1 MTACKDSLNGKKAV
15 SATLAGVLAVG
26 MVPAAAFAAEA
37 PADEAQNDGIEL
49 LDTTSA
55 VTLFNAG
62 TIALNNTFSPV
73 SGQTNQFTANATT
86 DGTALDLGTVTVT
99 PKGQSEV
106 TATGDDFK
114 VTITKDGTE
123 VKEIKAPGTYTVSV
137 EAVGGDYKGG
147 QVSATITVKGAS
159 LDEAKLFQVNPDD
172 ANSVSDNKFTYT
184 GNVLDLGVQIGGKP
198 LKAGTDY
205 TIKFVKTGEDANNDP
220 AVEVKNAGSYY
231 AVITGQGNF
240 VGNVKKIANVEVA
253 PFDLTGATVSVADVH
268 GATAAKPST
277 PTSVKKGSD
286 ELANPAEVK
295 LTLTKWENGAE
306 SSTTPT
312 WDAKGKY
319 TFTAAVD
326 STNKNITGSKDD
338 VTCNKVDAL
347 ATFEYDGAAF
357 PTEFTTNKGDAKPV
371 YFDLSKIAAKDAAGK
386 AVDESLVNVTVTD
399 KDGNGAEA
407 DFNAHKA
414 GTYTV
419 KAAIKDTTYALGG
432 SAECKVVIKEATVVT
447 AENVVVKDK
456 NGKIVTSVEKAFDGN
471 AIKAADFTITDAE
484 GKVIDGTTAKL
495 VDADGKDVPE
505 ALNAGSYK
513 LVIENENVVFQGE
526 AVVPITINKVDLST
540 IKVGAEKTKTFDKTN
555 NAAITYVPKGTEVA
569 DLGLEYQSGTD
580 KDGKPEWTPI
590 PANDTKVT
598 VKDASGKEVT
608 KLEGEGIYTIEIA
621 AADDDAALNYTF
633 PAEVSITVADAANLK
648 FADNCDPSAW
658 YYNEVN
664 KAAADD
670 AQYMNGYSDTNL
682 FGPND
687 TITRAQVAQVLF
699 NMAGNR
705 TDMDLPE
712 GSYNEIY
719 GYASFGDVN
728 GKMWYGKAI
737 AWAKAAG
744 IVTGYGDGTFAPE
757 SNITR
762 EEFATML
769 ARYAQKYG
777 NYTAGSAADFAAY
790 GDASAVDSWAAEYV
804 AWAVK
809 GGYMGKNTNV
819 LTPLDNMT
827 RAEAAAMV
835 VRYVG

>member
-37 PADEAQNDGIEL
+37 PADEVQNDGIEL
-49 LDTTSA
+49 LDTTSP
-55 VTLFNAG
+55 VNLFNAG
-62 TIALNNTFSPV
+62 TIALGSTFSPV

-86 DGTALDLGTVTVT
+86 DGTALDLGAVTVT

-147 QVSATITVKGAS
+147 KVSATITVKGAS
-159 LDEAKLFQVNPDD
+159 LENAELFQVNPDNAKD
-172 ANSVSDNKFTYT
+172 VSDTTFTYT
-184 GNVLDLGVQIGGKP
+184 GNVLDLGVQIGGKA

-205 TIKFVKTGEDANNDP
+205 TIKFVKAGGDANNDP
-220 AVEVKNAGSYY
+220 AVEVKNADTYY

-240 VGNVKKIANVEVA
+240 VGNVKKIADVKVD
-253 PFDLTGATVSVADVH
+253 PFDLSKATVSVDDVY

-277 PTSVKKGSD
+277 PTSVKNGSD
-286 ELANPAEVK
+286 VLANPAEVK
-295 LTLTKWENGAE
+295 LTLNGDK
-306 SSTTPT
+306 T
-312 WDAKGKY
+312 WDAKGEY
-319 TFTAAVD
+319 TFTAKADV
-326 STNKNITGSKDD
+326 NNANITGEKTD
-338 VTCNKVDAL
+338 VTCNKVDAV

-357 PTEFTTNKGDAKPV
+357 PTEFTSNNGDKKPV
-371 YFDLSKIAAKDAAGK
+371 YFDLDKIAAKDAAGK
-386 AVDESLVNVTVTD
+386 AVDESLLDVTVTD
-399 KDGNGAEA
+399 KNGNNATA

-419 KAAIKDTTYALGG
+419 KAAINDDTYTLGG

-447 AENVVVKDK
+447 AENVVVKYQ
-456 NGKIVTSVEKAFDGN
+456 GKIVTSVEKAFDGN

-484 GKVIDGTTAKL
+484 GKEIDGTTAKL
-495 VDADGKDVPE
+495 VDADGKDVTE

-540 IKVGAEKTKTFDKTN
+540 IKVGAEESKTFDKTA

-569 DLGLEYQSGTD
+569 DLGLKYQSGTD

-608 KLEGEGIYTIEIA
+608 KLEDEGIYTIEIA

-633 PAEVSITVADAANLK
+633 PTEVSITVADEANLK
-648 FADNCDPSAW
+648 FADNVDSSAW

-664 KAAADD
+664 KAAELGL
-670 AQYMNGYSDTNL
+670 MNGYADTNL

-699 NMAGNR
+699 NMARGR
-705 TDMDLPE
+705 ADMDLPE

-719 GYASFGDVN
+719 GYTSFGDVN

-757 SNITR
+757 NNITR

-819 LTPLDNMT
+819 LTPLANMT

-835 VRYVG
+835 VRYAG

>member
-26 MVPAAAFAAEA
+26 MVPAAAFAAET

-62 TIALNNTFSPV
+62 TIALDSTFSPV
-73 SGQTNQFTANATT
+73 SGKTNQFTANATT
-86 DGTALDLGTVTVT
+86 DGSALDLGTVTVV
-99 PKGQSEV
+99 PKGQSAV
-106 TATGDDFK
+106 AATGDDFK

-147 QVSATITVKGAS
+147 KVSAIITVKGAS
-159 LDEAKLFQVNPDD
+159 LENATLFQVNPDD
-172 ANSVSDNKFTYT
+172 AKDVSDTTFTYT
-184 GNVLDLGVQIGGKP
+184 GNVLDLGVQIDGKA

-205 TIKFVKTGEDANNDP
+205 TIKFVKAGGDANNDP
-220 AVEVKNAGSYY
+220 AVEVRNAGKYY

-253 PFDLTGATVSVADVH
+253 PFDLAGATISVDDVY

-277 PTSVKKGSD
+277 PTSVKNGSD
-286 ELANPAEVK
+286 TLANPAEVK
-295 LTLTKWENGAE
+295 LTLNDGQ
-306 SSTTPT
+306 T
-312 WDAKGKY
+312 WDAKGQY
-319 TFTAAVD
+319 TFTAEAKGN
-326 STNKNITGSKDD
+326 SNITGTNAN
-338 VTCNKVDAL
+338 VTCNKVDAV

-357 PTEFTTNKGDAKPV
+357 PTEFTSNNGDKKPV
-371 YFDLSKIAAKDAAGK
+371 YFDLAKIAAKDAAGK
-386 AVDESLVNVTVTD
+386 AVAESLIDVTVTD
-399 KDGNGAEA
+399 KDGNDATA
-407 DFNAHKA
+407 DFEAHKA

-419 KAAIKDTTYALGG
+419 KAAINDDTYTLGG

-447 AENVVVKDK
+447 AENVVVEYQ
-456 NGKIVTSVEKAFDGN
+456 GKIVTSVEKNYDGHDIV
-471 AIKAADFTITDAE
+471 ASDFTVTVTDAKGSVIEGSTQGLVDAE
-484 GKVIDGTTAKL
+484 GKATDK
-495 VDADGKDVPE
+495 

-513 LVIENENVVFQGE
+513 LVIENENVDFQGE

-540 IKVGAEKTKTFDKTN
+540 IKVNAEQKAWFDRTE
-555 NAAITYVPKGTEVA
+555 NAALTYVQKGTKVA
-569 DLGLEYQSGTD
+569 DLDLEYQSGTD
-580 KDGKPEWTPI
+580 EDGEPVWEAL
-590 PANDTKVT
+590 PAAAKVT

-608 KLEGEGIYTIEIA
+608 KLEEEGVYTIEIT

-633 PAEVSITVADAANLK
+633 PAEVSVTVADEANLK
-648 FADNCDPSAW
+648 FADNVDSSAW

-664 KAAADD
+664 KAAELGL
-670 AQYMNGYSDTNL
+670 MNGYAETDL

-699 NMAGNR
+699 NMAGGR
-705 TDMDLPE
+705 AEMDLGE
-712 GSYNEIY
+712 GAYNELY
-719 GYASFGDVN
+719 GYKSFDDVN

-757 SNITR
+757 NNITR

-790 GDASAVDSWAAEYV
+790 GDASSVDSWAAEYV

-819 LTPLDNMT
+819 LTPLANMT

-835 VRYVG
+835 VRYAG

>member
-1 MTACKDSLNGKKAV
+1 MTACKDSLSGKKAV

-37 PADEAQNDGIEL
+37 PADEVQNDGIEL
-49 LDTTSA
+49 LDTTSPM
-55 VTLFNAG
+55 TLFNAG
-62 TIALNNTFSPV
+62 TIELGSAFSPV

-99 PKGQSEV
+99 PKGQAAV
-106 TATGDDFK
+106 IATGDDFK
-114 VTITKDGTE
+114 VTIAKDGSE
-123 VKEIKAPGTYTVSV
+123 VSEIKAPGAYTVTV
-137 EAVGGDYKGG
+137 EAVGGDYEGG
-147 QVSATITVKGAS
+147 KVSATITVKGAS
-159 LDEAKLFQVNPDD
+159 LANATLFQVNPDD
-172 ANSVSDNKFTYT
+172 AKDVSDTTFTYT
-184 GNVLDLGVQIGGKP
+184 GNVLDLGVQIGGKA

-205 TIKFVKTGEDANNDP
+205 TIKFVKAGGDANNDP
-220 AVEVKNAGSYY
+220 AVEVKNADTYY

-240 VGNVKKIANVEVA
+240 VGNVKKIADVKVDL
-253 PFDLTGATVSVADVH
+253 FDLSKATVSVDDVY

-277 PTSVKKGSD
+277 PTSVKNSSD

-295 LTLTKWENGAE
+295 LTLNEGQ
-306 SSTTPT
+306 T
-312 WDAKGKY
+312 WDAKGQY
-319 TFTAAVD
+319 TFTAKAEGN
-326 STNKNITGSKDD
+326 SNITGSKAD
-338 VTCNKVDAL
+338 VTCKKVDAL

-357 PTEFTTNKGDAKPV
+357 PTEFTTNKSDAKPV

-386 AVDESLVNVTVTD
+386 AVDKSLVGVTVTD
-399 KDGNGAEA
+399 KNGNDAAA
-407 DFNAHKA
+407 DFEAHKA

-419 KAAIKDTTYALGG
+419 KAAINDGTYTLGG

-447 AENVVVKDK
+447 AENVVVKY

-471 AIKAADFTITDAE
+471 AIKANDFIITNAE
-484 GKVIDGTTAKL
+484 GEEIKGTTAKL
-495 VDADGKDVPE
+495 VDADGKDVAE

-540 IKVGAEKTKTFDKTN
+540 IKVGAEKTKKFDKTN

-569 DLGLEYQSGTD
+569 GLNLQYQSGTNE
-580 KDGKPEWTPI
+580 DGE
-590 PANDTKVT
+590 PAWDALPAAAKVT

-608 KLEGEGIYTIEIA
+608 KLEDEGIYTIEIS

-633 PAEVSITVADAANLK
+633 PAEVSITVADEDNLK
-648 FADNCDPSAW
+648 FADNVDSSAW

-664 KAAADD
+664 KAAELGL
-670 AQYMNGYSDTNL
+670 MNGYAETDL

-699 NMAGNR
+699 NMAGGR
-705 TDMDLPE
+705 TDMDLGE
-712 GSYNEIY
+712 GAYNELY
-719 GYASFGDVN
+719 GYKSFDDVN

-757 SNITR
+757 NNITR

-819 LTPLDNMT
+819 LTPLANMT

-835 VRYVG
+835 VRYAG

>member
-1 MTACKDSLNGKKAV
+1 MTACKDSLSGKKAV

-37 PADEAQNDGIEL
+37 PADEVQNDGIEL
-49 LDTTSA
+49 LDTTSPM
-55 VTLFNAG
+55 TLFNAG
-62 TIALNNTFSPV
+62 TIELGSAFSPV

-86 DGTALDLGTVTVT
+86 DGTALDLGAVTVT

-147 QVSATITVKGAS
+147 KVSATITVKGAS
-159 LDEAKLFQVNPDD
+159 LENAELFQVNPDNAKD
-172 ANSVSDNKFTYT
+172 VSDKTFTYT
-184 GNVLDLGVQIGGKP
+184 GNVLDLGVQIGGKA

-205 TIKFVKTGEDANNDP
+205 TIKFVKAGGDANNDP
-220 AVEVKNAGSYY
+220 AVEVKNADTYY

-240 VGNVKKIANVEVA
+240 VGNVKKIADVKVD
-253 PFDLTGATVSVADVH
+253 PFKLSEATVSVDDVY

-277 PTSVKKGSD
+277 PTSVKNGSD
-286 ELANPAEVK
+286 VLANPAEVK
-295 LTLTKWENGAE
+295 LTLNGDK
-306 SSTTPT
+306 T
-312 WDAKGKY
+312 WDAKGEY
-319 TFTAAVD
+319 TFTAKADV
-326 STNKNITGSKDD
+326 NNANITGEKTD
-338 VTCNKVDAL
+338 VTCNKVDAV

-357 PTEFTTNKGDAKPV
+357 PTEFTSNNGDKKPV
-371 YFDLSKIAAKDAAGK
+371 YFDLDKIAAKDAAGK
-386 AVDESLVNVTVTD
+386 AVDKSLLDVTVTD
-399 KDGNGAEA
+399 KNGNNATA

-419 KAAIKDTTYALGG
+419 KAAINDNTYTMGG

-447 AENVVVKDK
+447 AENVVVKYQ
-456 NGKIVTSVEKAFDGN
+456 GKIVTSVEKAFDGN
-471 AIKAADFTITDAE
+471 AIKATDFTITDAE
-484 GKVIDGTTAKL
+484 GKEIDGTTAKL
-495 VDADGKDVPE
+495 VDADGKDVTE

-540 IKVGAEKTKTFDKTN
+540 IKVGAEESKTFDKTA

-569 DLGLEYQSGTD
+569 DLGLKYQSGTD

-608 KLEGEGIYTIEIA
+608 KLEDEGIYTIEIA

-633 PAEVSITVADAANLK
+633 PTEVSITVADEANLK
-648 FADNCDPSAW
+648 FADNVDSSAW

-664 KAAADD
+664 KAAELGL
-670 AQYMNGYSDTNL
+670 MNGYADTNL

-699 NMAGNR
+699 NMAGHCA
-705 TDMDLPE
+705 DMDLPE

-719 GYASFGDVN
+719 GYASFVDVN

-757 SNITR
+757 NNITR

-819 LTPLDNMT
+819 LTPLANMT

-835 VRYVG
+835 VRYAG

>member
-62 TIALNNTFSPV
+62 TIALDSTFSPV
-73 SGQTNQFTANATT
+73 SGKTNQFTANAAT
-86 DGTALDLGTVTVT
+86 DGSALDLGTVTVT
-99 PKGQSEV
+99 PKGQSAV
-106 TATGDDFK
+106 TVAGDDFK

-147 QVSATITVKGAS
+147 KVSATITVKGAS
-159 LDEAKLFQVNPDD
+159 LANATLFQVNPDD
-172 ANSVSDNKFTYT
+172 AKDVSDDTFTYT
-184 GNVLDLGVQIGGKP
+184 GNVLDLGVQIDGKA

-205 TIKFVKTGEDANNDP
+205 TIKFVKAGGDANNDP
-220 AVEVKNAGSYY
+220 AVEVKDAAKYY

-240 VGNVKKIANVEVA
+240 VGNVKKIANVTVN
-253 PFDLTGATVSVADVH
+253 PFDLAGATISVDDVY
-268 GATAAKPST
+268 GATAAKPAT
-277 PTSVKKGSD
+277 PTSVKSGSD
-286 ELANPAEVK
+286 VLANPAEVK
-295 LTLTKWENGAE
+295 LTLNDGQ
-306 SSTTPT
+306 T
-312 WDAKGKY
+312 WDAKGQY
-319 TFTAAVD
+319 TFTAEAKGN
-326 STNKNITGSKDD
+326 SNITGSNAN
-338 VTCNKVDAL
+338 VTCNKVDAV

-357 PTEFTTNKGDAKPV
+357 PTEFTSNNGDKKPV
-371 YFDLSKIAAKDAAGK
+371 YFDLDKIAAKDAAGK
-386 AVDESLVNVTVTD
+386 AVDESLIAVTVTD
-399 KDGNGAEA
+399 KDGNDATA
-407 DFNAHKA
+407 DFEAHKA

-419 KAAIKDTTYALGG
+419 KAAINDDTYTLGG

-447 AENVVVKDK
+447 AENVVVKYQ
-456 NGKIVTSVEKAFDGN
+456 GKIVTSVEKNYDGDDIVASDFDVTVTDADGN
-471 AIKAADFTITDAE
+471 VIEGSTHGLVDAE
-484 GKVIDGTTAKL
+484 GKATDK
-495 VDADGKDVPE
+495 

-513 LVIENENVVFQGE
+513 LVIENENVDFQGE

-540 IKVGAEKTKTFDKTN
+540 IKVGAEQTKEFDETN
-555 NAAITYVPKGTEVA
+555 NAAITFIAKGTEVA
-569 DLGLEYQSGTD
+569 DLDLQYQSGVD
-580 KDGKPEWTPI
+580 EDGEPVFEAL
-590 PANDTKVT
+590 PAAAKVT

-608 KLEGEGIYTIEIA
+608 KLEEEGVYTIEIA

-633 PAEVSITVADAANLK
+633 PAEVSITVADEANLK
-648 FADNCDPSAW
+648 FADNVDSSAW

-664 KAAADD
+664 KAAELGL
-670 AQYMNGYSDTNL
+670 MNGYAETDL

-699 NMAGNR
+699 NMAGGR
-705 TDMDLPE
+705 ADMDLPE
-712 GSYNEIY
+712 GSYNEVY
-719 GYASFGDVN
+719 GYKSFDDVN

-757 SNITR
+757 NNITR

-819 LTPLDNMT
+819 LTPLANMT

-835 VRYVG
+835 VRYAG

>member
-1 MTACKDSLNGKKAV
+1 M
-15 SATLAGVLAVG
+15 
-26 MVPAAAFAAEA
+26 
-37 PADEAQNDGIEL
+37 
-49 LDTTSA
+49 
-55 VTLFNAG
+55 TLFNAG
-62 TIALNNTFSPV
+62 AIALDSTFSPV
-73 SGQTNQFTANATT
+73 SGQTNQFTANAKT
-86 DGTALDLGTVTVT
+86 DGTALDLGAVTVT

-137 EAVGGDYKGG
+137 EAVGGDYEGG

-159 LDEAKLFQVNPDD
+159 LEDATLFQVNPDNAKD
-172 ANSVSDNKFTYT
+172 VSDTTFTYT
-184 GNVLDLGVQIGGKP
+184 GNVLDLGVQIGSKA

-205 TIKFVKTGEDANNDP
+205 TIKFVKAGGDANNDP
-220 AVEVKNAGSYY
+220 AVEVKNAGKYY

-240 VGNVKKIANVEVA
+240 AGNVKKIADVEVA
-253 PFDLTGATVSVADVH
+253 PFDLRSATISVADVY

-277 PTSVKKGSD
+277 PTSVKNGSD

-295 LTLTKWENGAE
+295 LTLNDGQ
-306 SSTTPT
+306 T

-319 TFTAAVD
+319 TFTAKADV
-326 STNKNITGSKDD
+326 NNANITGEKTD
-338 VTCNKVDAL
+338 VTCKKVDAV

-357 PTEFTTNKGDAKPV
+357 PTEFTSNNGDKKPV
-371 YFDLSKIAAKDAAGK
+371 YFDLDKIAAKDATGK
-386 AVDESLVNVTVTD
+386 AVDESLVDVTVTD
-399 KDGNGAEA
+399 KNGNDATA

-419 KAAIKDTTYALGG
+419 KAAINDDTYTLGG

-447 AENVVVKDK
+447 AENVVVKYQ
-456 NGKIVTSVEKAFDGN
+456 GKIVTSVEKVFDGN
-471 AIKAADFTITDAE
+471 AIKATDFTITDAE
-484 GKVIDGTTAKL
+484 GKEIDGTTAKL

-526 AVVPITINKVDLST
+526 AVAPITINKVNLST
-540 IKVGAEKTKTFDKTN
+540 IMVGAEKTKKFDKTN

-569 DLGLEYQSGTD
+569 GLNLQYQSGTD
-580 KDGKPEWTPI
+580 EDGEPVWEAL
-590 PANDTKVT
+590 PAAAKVT

-608 KLEGEGIYTIEIA
+608 KLENEGIYTIEIS

-633 PAEVSITVADAANLK
+633 PAEVSITVADEDNLK
-648 FADNCDPSAW
+648 FADNVDSSAW

-664 KAAADD
+664 KAAELVL
-670 AQYMNGYSDTNL
+670 MNGYADTNL

-699 NMAGNR
+699 NMAGGR
-705 TDMDLPE
+705 ADEDLPE

-719 GYASFGDVN
+719 GYASFDDVN

-737 AWAKAAG
+737 AWAKATG

-757 SNITR
+757 NNITR

-777 NYTAGSAADFAAY
+777 NYTAGGAADFAAY

-809 GGYMGKNTNV
+809 GGYMGKNTDV
-819 LTPLDNMT
+819 LTPLANMT
-827 RAEAAAMV
+827 RAETAAMV
-835 VRYVG
+835 VRYHG

>member
-37 PADEAQNDGIEL
+37 PADEVQNDGIEL
-49 LDTTSA
+49 LDTTSP

-62 TIALNNTFSPV
+62 TIALGSTFSPV

-86 DGTALDLGTVTVT
+86 DGTALDLGAVTVT

-147 QVSATITVKGAS
+147 KVSATITVKGAS
-159 LDEAKLFQVNPDD
+159 LENAELFQVNPDNAKD
-172 ANSVSDNKFTYT
+172 VSDKTFTYT
-184 GNVLDLGVQIGGKP
+184 GNVLDLGVQIGGKA

-205 TIKFVKTGEDANNDP
+205 TIKFVKAGGDANNDP
-220 AVEVKNAGSYY
+220 AVEVKNADTYY

-240 VGNVKKIANVEVA
+240 VGNVKKIADVKVD
-253 PFDLTGATVSVADVH
+253 PFDLSKATVSVDDVY

-277 PTSVKKGSD
+277 PTSVKNGSD
-286 ELANPAEVK
+286 VLANPAEVK
-295 LTLTKWENGAE
+295 LTLNGDK
-306 SSTTPT
+306 T
-312 WDAKGKY
+312 WDAKGEY
-319 TFTAAVD
+319 TFTAKADV
-326 STNKNITGSKDD
+326 NNANITGEKTD
-338 VTCNKVDAL
+338 VTCNKVDAV

-357 PTEFTTNKGDAKPV
+357 PTEFTSNNGDKKPV
-371 YFDLSKIAAKDAAGK
+371 YFDLDKIAAKDAAGK
-386 AVDESLVNVTVTD
+386 AVDESLLDVTVTD
-399 KDGNGAEA
+399 KNGNNATA

-419 KAAIKDTTYALGG
+419 KAAINDDTYTLGG

-447 AENVVVKDK
+447 AENVVVKYQ
-456 NGKIVTSVEKAFDGN
+456 GKIVTSVEKNYDGDDIV
-471 AIKAADFTITDAE
+471 ASDFEVTVTDAKGNVIEGSTQGLVDAE
-484 GKVIDGTTAKL
+484 GKA
-495 VDADGKDVPE
+495 VDK

-513 LVIENENVVFQGE
+513 LVIENDNVVFQGE

-540 IKVGAEKTKTFDKTN
+540 IKVGAEESKTFDKTA

-569 DLGLEYQSGTD
+569 DLGLKYQSGTD

-608 KLEGEGIYTIEIA
+608 KLEDEGIYTIEIA

-633 PAEVSITVADAANLK
+633 PTEVSITVADEANLK
-648 FADNCDPSAW
+648 FADNVDSSAW

-664 KAAADD
+664 KAAELGL
-670 AQYMNGYSDTNL
+670 MNGYADTNL

-699 NMAGNR
+699 NMAGHSA
-705 TDMDLPE
+705 DMDLPE

-719 GYASFGDVN
+719 GYASFVDVN

-757 SNITR
+757 NNITR

-769 ARYAQKYG
+769 GRYAQKYG

-790 GDASAVDSWAAEYV
+790 GDASVVDSWAAEYV

-819 LTPLDNMT
+819 LTPLANMT

-835 VRYVG
+835 VRYAG

>member
-37 PADEAQNDGIEL
+37 PADEVQNDGIEL
-49 LDTTSA
+49 LDTTSP

-62 TIALNNTFSPV
+62 TIALGSTFSPV

-86 DGTALDLGTVTVT
+86 DGTALDLGAVTVT

-147 QVSATITVKGAS
+147 KVSATITVKGAS
-159 LDEAKLFQVNPDD
+159 LENAELFQVNPDNAKD
-172 ANSVSDNKFTYT
+172 VSDKTFTYT
-184 GNVLDLGVQIGGKP
+184 GNVLDLGVQIGGKA

-205 TIKFVKTGEDANNDP
+205 TIKFVKAGGDANNDP
-220 AVEVKNAGSYY
+220 AVEVKNADTYY

-240 VGNVKKIANVEVA
+240 VGNVKKIADVKVD
-253 PFDLTGATVSVADVH
+253 PFDLSKATVSVDDVY

-277 PTSVKKGSD
+277 PTSVKNGSD
-286 ELANPAEVK
+286 VLANPAEVK
-295 LTLTKWENGAE
+295 LTLNGDK
-306 SSTTPT
+306 T
-312 WDAKGKY
+312 WDAKGEY
-319 TFTAAVD
+319 TFTAKADV
-326 STNKNITGSKDD
+326 NNANITGEKTD
-338 VTCNKVDAL
+338 VTCNKVDAV

-357 PTEFTTNKGDAKPV
+357 PTEFTSNNGDKKPV
-371 YFDLSKIAAKDAAGK
+371 YFDLDKIAAKDAAGK
-386 AVDESLVNVTVTD
+386 AVDESLLDVTVTD
-399 KDGNGAEA
+399 KNGNNATA

-419 KAAIKDTTYALGG
+419 KAAINDDTYTLGG

-447 AENVVVKDK
+447 AENVVVKYQ
-456 NGKIVTSVEKAFDGN
+456 GKIVTSVEKNYDGDDIV
-471 AIKAADFTITDAE
+471 ASDFEVTVTDAKGNVIEGSTQGLVDAE
-484 GKVIDGTTAKL
+484 GKA
-495 VDADGKDVPE
+495 VDK

-513 LVIENENVVFQGE
+513 LVIENDNVVFQGE

-540 IKVGAEKTKTFDKTN
+540 IKVGAEESKTFDKTA

-569 DLGLEYQSGTD
+569 DLGLKYQSGTD

-608 KLEGEGIYTIEIA
+608 KLEDEGIYTIEIA

-633 PAEVSITVADAANLK
+633 PTEVSITVADEANLK
-648 FADNCDPSAW
+648 FADNVDSSAW

-664 KAAADD
+664 KAAKLGL
-670 AQYMNGYSDTNL
+670 MNGYADTNL

-699 NMAGNR
+699 NMAGHR
-705 TDMDLPE
+705 ADMDLPE

-719 GYASFGDVN
+719 GYASFVDVN

-757 SNITR
+757 NNITR

-790 GDASAVDSWAAEYV
+790 GDASVVDSWAAEYV

-819 LTPLDNMT
+819 LTPLANMT

-835 VRYVG
+835 VRYAG

>member
-62 TIALNNTFSPV
+62 TIALNSTFSPV
-73 SGQTNQFTANATT
+73 SGKTNQFTANATT
-86 DGTALDLGTVTVT
+86 DGSALDLGTVTVT
-99 PKGQSEV
+99 PKGQSAV

-147 QVSATITVKGAS
+147 KVSATITVKGAS
-159 LDEAKLFQVNPDD
+159 LANATLFQVNPDD
-172 ANSVSDNKFTYT
+172 AKDVSDTTFTYT
-184 GNVLDLGVQIGGKP
+184 GNVLDLGVQVDGKA

-205 TIKFVKTGEDANNDP
+205 TIKFVKAGGDANNDP
-220 AVEVKNAGSYY
+220 AVEVKNADKYY

-240 VGNVKKIANVEVA
+240 VGNVKKIANVTVN
-253 PFDLTGATVSVADVH
+253 PFDLAGATISVDDVY
-268 GATAAKPST
+268 GATAAKPAT
-277 PTSVKKGSD
+277 PTSVKSGSD
-286 ELANPAEVK
+286 VLANPAEVK
-295 LTLTKWENGAE
+295 LTLNDGQ
-306 SSTTPT
+306 T
-312 WDAKGKY
+312 WDAKGQY
-319 TFTAAVD
+319 TFTAEAKGN
-326 STNKNITGSKDD
+326 SNITGSNAN
-338 VTCNKVDAL
+338 VTCNKVDAV

-357 PTEFTTNKGDAKPV
+357 PTEFTSNNGDKKPV
-371 YFDLSKIAAKDAAGK
+371 YFDLDKIAAKDAAGK
-386 AVDESLVNVTVTD
+386 AVDESLIAVTVTD
-399 KDGNGAEA
+399 KDGNDATA
-407 DFNAHKA
+407 DFKAHKA

-419 KAAIKDTTYALGG
+419 KAAINDDTYTLGG

-447 AENVVVKDK
+447 AENVVVKYQ
-456 NGKIVTSVEKAFDGN
+456 GKIVTSVEKAFDGQDIV
-471 AIKAADFTITDAE
+471 ASDFDVTVTDADGNVIEGSTHGLVDAE
-484 GKVIDGTTAKL
+484 GKATDK
-495 VDADGKDVPE
+495 

-513 LVIENENVVFQGE
+513 LVIENENVDFQGE

-540 IKVGAEKTKTFDKTN
+540 IKVGAEQTKEFDETN
-555 NAAITYVPKGTEVA
+555 NAAITFVAKGTEVA
-569 DLGLEYQSGTD
+569 DLGLEYQSGTNE
-580 KDGKPEWTPI
+580 DGEPVWEAL
-590 PANDTKVT
+590 PAAAKVA

-608 KLEGEGIYTIEIA
+608 KLEDEGIYTIEIS

-633 PAEVSITVADAANLK
+633 PAEVSITVADEDNLV
-648 FADNCDPSAW
+648 FADNVDSSAW

-664 KAAADD
+664 KAAELGL
-670 AQYMNGYSDTNL
+670 MNGYAETDL

-699 NMAGNR
+699 NMAGGR
-705 TDMDLPE
+705 ADMDLGE
-712 GSYNEIY
+712 GAYNELY
-719 GYASFGDVN
+719 GYKSFDDVN

-757 SNITR
+757 NNITR

-819 LTPLDNMT
+819 LTPLANMT

-835 VRYVG
+835 VRYAG

>member
-62 TIALNNTFSPV
+62 AIALDSTFSPV
-73 SGQTNQFTANATT
+73 SGKTNQFTANATT

-99 PKGQSEV
+99 PKGQSAV

-123 VKEIKAPGTYTVSV
+123 VKEIKAPGTYAVSV
-137 EAVGGDYKGG
+137 EAVGGDYEGG
-147 QVSATITVKGAS
+147 KVSATITVKGAS
-159 LDEAKLFQVNPDD
+159 LANATLFQVNPDD
-172 ANSVSDNKFTYT
+172 AKDVSDTTFTYT
-184 GNVLDLGVQIGGKP
+184 GNVLDLGVQIDGKA

-205 TIKFVKTGEDANNDP
+205 TIKFVKAGGDANNDP
-220 AVEVKNAGSYY
+220 AVEVKNAGKYY

-240 VGNVKKIANVEVA
+240 TGNVKKITNVEVD
-253 PFDLTGATVSVADVH
+253 PFDLASATISVDDVY

-277 PTSVKKGSD
+277 PTSVKNGSD

-295 LTLTKWENGAE
+295 LTLNGDQ
-306 SSTTPT
+306 T
-312 WDAKGKY
+312 WDAKDQY
-319 TFTAAVD
+319 TFTAAAAD
-326 STNKNITGSKDD
+326 STNKNIKGSKDN

-357 PTEFTTNKGDAKPV
+357 PTEFTSNNGDKKPV
-371 YFDLSKIAAKDAAGK
+371 YFDLDKIAAKDAEGK
-386 AVDESLVNVTVTD
+386 AVDESLIDVTVTD
-399 KDGNGAEA
+399 KNGDDAKV
-407 DFNAHKA
+407 DFEAHKA

-419 KAAIKDTTYALGG
+419 KAAIDDNTYTLGG

-447 AENVVVKDK
+447 AENVVVKYQ
-456 NGKIVTSVEKAFDGN
+456 GKIVTSVEKAFDGA
-471 AIKAADFTITDAE
+471 AIEASDFAITVTDAE
-484 GKVIDGTTAKL
+484 GEEIEGTTAKL
-495 VDADGKDVPE
+495 VDADGKDVAE

-540 IKVGAEKTKTFDKTN
+540 IKVVAEKKAWFDQTE
-555 NAAITYVPKGTEVA
+555 NAVLTYVQKGTEVA
-569 DLGLEYQSGTD
+569 DLDLEYQSGTD
-580 KDGKPEWTPI
+580 ENGKPEWEAL
-590 PANDTKVT
+590 PAAAKVT

-608 KLEGEGIYTIEIA
+608 KLEDEGIYTIEIS

-633 PAEVSITVADAANLK
+633 PAEVSITVADEANLK
-648 FADNCDPSAW
+648 FADNVDSSAW

-664 KAAADD
+664 KAAELGL
-670 AQYMNGYSDTNL
+670 MNGYADTDL

-687 TITRAQVAQVLF
+687 TITRAQVAQVLY
-699 NMAGNR
+699 NMAGGR
-705 TDMDLPE
+705 ADMDLPE

-719 GYASFGDVN
+719 GYASFDDVN

-757 SNITR
+757 NNITR

-819 LTPLDNMT
+819 LTPLANMT

-835 VRYVG
+835 VRYAG

>member
-37 PADEAQNDGIEL
+37 PADEAQNGGIEL
-49 LDTTSA
+49 QDTTSA

-62 TIALNNTFSPV
+62 TIALDSTFSPV
-73 SGQTNQFTANATT
+73 SGKTNQFTANATA
-86 DGTALDLGTVTVT
+86 DGAALDLGTVTVT
-99 PKGQSEV
+99 PKGQSAV
-106 TATGDDFK
+106 AATGDDFK

-137 EAVGGDYKGG
+137 EAVGGDYEGG
-147 QVSATITVKGAS
+147 KVSATITVKGAS
-159 LDEAKLFQVNPDD
+159 LANATLFQVNPDD
-172 ANSVSDNKFTYT
+172 AKDVSDTTFTYT
-184 GNVLDLGVQIGGKP
+184 GNVLDLGVQVDGKA

-205 TIKFVKTGEDANNDP
+205 TIKFVKAGGDANNDP
-220 AVEVKNAGSYY
+220 AVEVKNAGKYY

-240 VGNVKKIANVEVA
+240 AGNVKKIADVEVA
-253 PFDLTGATVSVADVH
+253 QFNLASATISVDDVY

-277 PTSVKKGSD
+277 PTSVKNGSD
-286 ELANPAEVK
+286 TLANPAEVK
-295 LTLTKWENGAE
+295 LTLNDGQ
-306 SSTTPT
+306 T
-312 WDAKGKY
+312 WDAKGQY
-319 TFTAAVD
+319 TFKAEAAD
-326 STNKNITGSKDD
+326 ASNKNIKGTKAN
-338 VTCNKVDAL
+338 VTCNKVDAV

-357 PTEFTTNKGDAKPV
+357 PTEFTSNNGDKKPV
-371 YFDLSKIAAKDAAGK
+371 YFDLSKITAKDAAGK
-386 AVDESLVNVTVTD
+386 AVAESLIDVTVTN
-399 KDGNGAEA
+399 KDGSDAKT
-407 DFNAHKA
+407 DFEAHKA
-414 GTYTV
+414 GIYTV
-419 KAAIKDTTYALGG
+419 KAAINDDTYTLGG

-447 AENVVVKDK
+447 AENVVVEYQ
-456 NGKIVTSVEKAFDGN
+456 GKIVTSVEKNYDGDDIV
-471 AIKAADFTITDAE
+471 ASDFTVTVTDAE
-484 GKVIDGTTAKL
+484 GNEIEGSTHGL
-495 VDADGKDVPE
+495 VDAEGKATDK

-513 LVIENENVVFQGE
+513 LVIENENVDFQGE

-540 IKVGAEKTKTFDKTN
+540 IKVGAEQKASFDQTE
-555 NAAITYVPKGTEVA
+555 NAVLTYVQKGTAVA
-569 DLGLEYQSGTD
+569 DLDLEYQSGTD
-580 KDGKPEWTPI
+580 EDGEPVWEALPT
-590 PANDTKVT
+590 AAKVT
-598 VKDASGKEVT
+598 VKDASGKEVA
-608 KLEGEGIYTIEIA
+608 KLEEEGVYTIEIA

-633 PAEVSITVADAANLK
+633 PAEVSITVADEDNLK
-648 FADNCDPSAW
+648 FADNVDSNAW

-664 KAAADD
+664 KAAELGL
-670 AQYMNGYSDTNL
+670 MNGYAETDL

-699 NMAGNR
+699 NMAGGR
-705 TDMDLPE
+705 AGMDLPE
-712 GSYNEIY
+712 GSYNEVY
-719 GYASFGDVN
+719 GYKSFDDVN

-757 SNITR
+757 NNITR

-819 LTPLDNMT
+819 LTPLANMN

-835 VRYVG
+835 VRYAG

>member
-37 PADEAQNDGIEL
+37 PADEVQNDGIEL
-49 LDTTSA
+49 LDTTSP

-62 TIALNNTFSPV
+62 TIALGSTFSPV

-86 DGTALDLGTVTVT
+86 DGTALDLGAVTVT

-147 QVSATITVKGAS
+147 KVSATITVKGAS
-159 LDEAKLFQVNPDD
+159 LENAELFQVNPDNAKD
-172 ANSVSDNKFTYT
+172 VSDKTFTYT
-184 GNVLDLGVQIGGKP
+184 GNVLDLGVQIGGKA

-205 TIKFVKTGEDANNDP
+205 TIKFVKAGGDANNDP
-220 AVEVKNAGSYY
+220 AVEVKNADTYY

-240 VGNVKKIANVEVA
+240 VGNVKKIADVKVD
-253 PFDLTGATVSVADVH
+253 PFDLSKATVSVDDVY

-277 PTSVKKGSD
+277 PTSVKNGSD
-286 ELANPAEVK
+286 VLANPAEVK
-295 LTLTKWENGAE
+295 LTLNGDK
-306 SSTTPT
+306 T
-312 WDAKGKY
+312 WDAKGEY
-319 TFTAAVD
+319 TFTAKADV
-326 STNKNITGSKDD
+326 NNANITGEKTD
-338 VTCNKVDAL
+338 VTCNKVDAV

-357 PTEFTTNKGDAKPV
+357 PTEFTSNNGDKKPV
-371 YFDLSKIAAKDAAGK
+371 YFDLDKIAAKDAAGK
-386 AVDESLVNVTVTD
+386 AVDESLLDVTVTD
-399 KDGNGAEA
+399 KNGNNATA

-419 KAAIKDTTYALGG
+419 KAAINDDTYTLGG

-447 AENVVVKDK
+447 AENVVVKYQ
-456 NGKIVTSVEKAFDGN
+456 GKIVTSVEKNYDGDDIV
-471 AIKAADFTITDAE
+471 ASDFEVTVTDAKGNVIEGPTQGLVDAE
-484 GKVIDGTTAKL
+484 GKA
-495 VDADGKDVPE
+495 VDK

-513 LVIENENVVFQGE
+513 LVIENDNVVFQGE

-540 IKVGAEKTKTFDKTN
+540 IKVGAEESKTFDKTA

-569 DLGLEYQSGTD
+569 DLGLKYQSGTD

-608 KLEGEGIYTIEIA
+608 KLEDEGIYTIEIA

-633 PAEVSITVADAANLK
+633 PTEVSITVADEANLK
-648 FADNCDPSAW
+648 FADNVDSSAW

-664 KAAADD
+664 KAAELGL
-670 AQYMNGYSDTNL
+670 MNGYADTNL

-699 NMAGNR
+699 NMAGHR
-705 TDMDLPE
+705 ADMDLPE

-719 GYASFGDVN
+719 GYASFVDVN

-757 SNITR
+757 NNITR

-790 GDASAVDSWAAEYV
+790 GDASVVDSWAAEYV

-819 LTPLDNMT
+819 LTPLANMT

-835 VRYVG
+835 VRYAG

>member
-37 PADEAQNDGIEL
+37 PADEAQNGGIEL

-62 TIALNNTFSPV
+62 AIALDSTFSPV
-73 SGQTNQFTANATT
+73 SGKANQFTANATT
-86 DGTALDLGTVTVT
+86 DGSALDLGTVTVT
-99 PKGQSEV
+99 PKGQSAV

-114 VTITKDGTE
+114 VTITKDGAE

-137 EAVGGDYKGG
+137 EAVGGDYEGG
-147 QVSATITVKGAS
+147 KVSATITVKGAS
-159 LDEAKLFQVNPDD
+159 LANATLFQVNPDD
-172 ANSVSDNKFTYT
+172 AKDVSDTTFTYT
-184 GNVLDLGVQIGGKP
+184 GNVLDLGVQVDGKA

-205 TIKFVKTGEDANNDP
+205 TIKFVNAGGDANNDP
-220 AVEVKNAGSYY
+220 AVEVKNAGKYY

-253 PFDLTGATVSVADVH
+253 QFDLASATISVDDVY

-277 PTSVKKGSD
+277 PTSVKSGSD
-286 ELANPAEVK
+286 TLANPAEVK
-295 LTLTKWENGAE
+295 LTLNDGQ
-306 SSTTPT
+306 T
-312 WDAKGKY
+312 WDAKAQY
-319 TFTAAVD
+319 TFTAEAKGN
-326 STNKNITGSKDD
+326 SNITGTNAN
-338 VTCNKVDAL
+338 VTCNKVDAV

-357 PTEFTTNKGDAKPV
+357 PTEFTSNNGDKKPV
-371 YFDLSKIAAKDAAGK
+371 YFDLGKIAAKDAAGK
-386 AVDESLVNVTVTD
+386 AVAESLIDVTVTD
-399 KDGNGAEA
+399 KDGNDATA
-407 DFNAHKA
+407 DFEAHKA

-419 KAAIKDTTYALGG
+419 KAVINDDTYTLGG

-447 AENVVVKDK
+447 AENVVVEYQ
-456 NGKIVTSVEKAFDGN
+456 GKIVTSVEKNYDGN
-471 AIKAADFTITDAE
+471 DIVASDFNVTVTDAE
-484 GKVIDGTTAKL
+484 GNVIEGSTQGL
-495 VDADGKDVPE
+495 VDAEGKATDK

-540 IKVGAEKTKTFDKTN
+540 IKVGAEQKAWFDQTE
-555 NAAITYVPKGTEVA
+555 NAVLTYVQKGTEVA
-569 DLGLEYQSGTD
+569 DLDLQYQSGVD
-580 KDGKPEWTPI
+580 EDGEPVFEAL
-590 PANDTKVT
+590 PAAAKVT

-608 KLEGEGIYTIEIA
+608 KLEEEGVYTIEIA

-633 PAEVSITVADAANLK
+633 PAEVSITVADEANLK
-648 FADNCDPSAW
+648 FADNVDSSAW

-664 KAAADD
+664 KAAELGL
-670 AQYMNGYSDTNL
+670 MNGYAETDL

-699 NMAGNR
+699 NMADGR
-705 TDMDLPE
+705 ADMGLPE
-712 GSYNEIY
+712 GSYNEVY
-719 GYASFGDVN
+719 GYKSFDDVN

-757 SNITR
+757 NNITR

-819 LTPLDNMT
+819 LTPLANMT

-835 VRYVG
+835 VRYAG

>member
-37 PADEAQNDGIEL
+37 PADEVQNDGIEL
-49 LDTTSA
+49 LDTTSP

-62 TIALNNTFSPV
+62 TIALGSTFSPV

-86 DGTALDLGTVTVT
+86 DGTALDLGAVTVT

-147 QVSATITVKGAS
+147 KVSATITVKGAS
-159 LDEAKLFQVNPDD
+159 LENAELFQVNPDNAKD
-172 ANSVSDNKFTYT
+172 VSDKTFTYT
-184 GNVLDLGVQIGGKP
+184 GNVLDLGVQIGGKA

-205 TIKFVKTGEDANNDP
+205 TIKFVKAGGDANNDP
-220 AVEVKNAGSYY
+220 AVEVKNADTYY

-240 VGNVKKIANVEVA
+240 VGNVKKIADVKVD
-253 PFDLTGATVSVADVH
+253 PFDLSKATVSVDDVY

-277 PTSVKKGSD
+277 PTSVKNGSD
-286 ELANPAEVK
+286 VLANPAEVK
-295 LTLTKWENGAE
+295 LTLNGDK
-306 SSTTPT
+306 T
-312 WDAKGKY
+312 WDAKGEY
-319 TFTAAVD
+319 TFTAKADV
-326 STNKNITGSKDD
+326 NNANITGEKTD
-338 VTCNKVDAL
+338 VTCNKVDAV

-357 PTEFTTNKGDAKPV
+357 PTEFTSNNGDKKPV
-371 YFDLSKIAAKDAAGK
+371 YFDLDKIAAKDAAGK
-386 AVDESLVNVTVTD
+386 AVDESLLDVTVTD
-399 KDGNGAEA
+399 KNGNNATA

-419 KAAIKDTTYALGG
+419 KAAINDDTYTLGG

-447 AENVVVKDK
+447 AENVVVKYQ
-456 NGKIVTSVEKAFDGN
+456 GKIVTSVEKNYDGDDIV
-471 AIKAADFTITDAE
+471 ASDFEVTVTDAKGNVIEGSTQGLVDSE
-484 GKVIDGTTAKL
+484 GKA
-495 VDADGKDVPE
+495 VDK

-513 LVIENENVVFQGE
+513 LVIENDNVVFQGE

-540 IKVGAEKTKTFDKTN
+540 IKVGAEESKTFDKTA

-569 DLGLEYQSGTD
+569 DLGLKYQSGTD

-608 KLEGEGIYTIEIA
+608 KLEDEGIYTIEIA

-633 PAEVSITVADAANLK
+633 PTEVSITVADEANLK
-648 FADNCDPSAW
+648 FADNVDSSAW

-664 KAAADD
+664 KAAELGL
-670 AQYMNGYSDTNL
+670 MNGYADTNL

-699 NMAGNR
+699 NMAGHR
-705 TDMDLPE
+705 ADMDLPE

-719 GYASFGDVN
+719 GYASFVDVN

-757 SNITR
+757 NNITR

-790 GDASAVDSWAAEYV
+790 GDASVVDSWAAEYV

-819 LTPLDNMT
+819 LTPLANMT

-835 VRYVG
+835 VRYAG

>member
-1 MTACKDSLNGKKAV
+1 M
-15 SATLAGVLAVG
+15 
-26 MVPAAAFAAEA
+26 
-37 PADEAQNDGIEL
+37 
-49 LDTTSA
+49 
-55 VTLFNAG
+55 
-62 TIALNNTFSPV
+62 
-73 SGQTNQFTANATT
+73 SGQANQFTANATT
-86 DGTALDLGTVTVT
+86 AGTALDLGTVTVT

-106 TATGDDFK
+106 TAAGDDFK

-123 VKEIKAPGTYTVSV
+123 VKEIKAPGTYTVTV
-137 EAVGGDYKGG
+137 EAVGGDYEGG

-159 LDEAKLFQVNPDD
+159 LDEAKLFQVNPDN
-172 ANSVSDNKFTYT
+172 AKEVSDETFTYT
-184 GNVLDLGVQIGGKP
+184 GNVLDLGVQIGGKA

-205 TIKFVKTGEDANNDP
+205 TIKFVKAGDDANNDP
-220 AVEVKNAGSYY
+220 AVEVKNAGKYY

-240 VGNVKKIANVEVA
+240 VGNVKKDTIEVHA
-253 PFDLTGATVSVADVH
+253 FNLADATISVADVY

-277 PTSVKKGSD
+277 PTSVKNGSD
-286 ELANPAEVK
+286 VLANPAEVK
-295 LTLTKWENGAE
+295 LTLNGDK
-306 SSTTPT
+306 T
-312 WDAKGKY
+312 WDAKGEY
-319 TFTAAVD
+319 TFTAKAD
-326 STNKNITGSKDD
+326 ANNANITGFNAN
-338 VTCNKVDAL
+338 VTCKKVDAV

-357 PTEFTTNKGDAKPV
+357 PTEFTSNNGDKKPV
-371 YFDLSKIAAKDAAGK
+371 YFDLHKIAAKDAAGK
-386 AVDESLVNVTVTD
+386 AVAESLVDVTVTD
-399 KDGNGAEA
+399 KNGDDAKA
-407 DFNAHKA
+407 DFEAHKT

-419 KAAIKDTTYALGG
+419 KAAINDDTYTLGG

-447 AENVVVKDK
+447 AENVVVKYK
-456 NGKIVTSVEKAFDGN
+456 GKIVTSVEKAFDDA
-471 AIKAADFTITDAE
+471 AIEASDFTVTVTDAE
-484 GKVIDGTTAKL
+484 GEEIEGTTAKL
-495 VDADGKDVPE
+495 VDADGKDVAE

-540 IKVGAEKTKTFDKTN
+540 IKVGAEQTKEFDETN
-555 NAAITYVPKGTEVA
+555 NAAITFVAKGTEVA
-569 DLGLEYQSGTD
+569 DLGLEYQSGTNE
-580 KDGKPEWTPI
+580 DGEPVWKAL
-590 PANDTKVT
+590 PAAAKVT

-608 KLEGEGIYTIEIA
+608 KLEDEGIYTIEIS

-633 PAEVSITVADAANLK
+633 PAEVSITVADEDNLV
-648 FADNCDPSAW
+648 FADNVDSSAW

-664 KAAADD
+664 KAAELGL
-670 AQYMNGYSDTNL
+670 MNGYAETDL

-699 NMAGNR
+699 NMAGGR
-705 TDMDLPE
+705 TDMDL
-712 GSYNEIY
+712 GDGAYNELY
-719 GYASFGDVN
+719 GYKSFDDVN

-757 SNITR
+757 NNITR

-809 GGYMGKNTNV
+809 GGYMGKNTNI
-819 LTPLDNMT
+819 LTPLANMT

-835 VRYVG
+835 VRYAG

>member
-37 PADEAQNDGIEL
+37 PADEVQNDGIEL
-49 LDTTSA
+49 LDTTSP

-62 TIALNNTFSPV
+62 TIALGSTFSPV

-86 DGTALDLGTVTVT
+86 DGTALDLGAVTVT
-99 PKGQSEV
+99 PKGQAAV

-147 QVSATITVKGAS
+147 KVSATITVKGAS
-159 LDEAKLFQVNPDD
+159 LKNAELFQVNPDNAKD
-172 ANSVSDNKFTYT
+172 VSDKTFTYT
-184 GNVLDLGVQIGGKP
+184 GNVLDLGVQIGGKA

-205 TIKFVKTGEDANNDP
+205 TIKFVKAGGDANNDP
-220 AVEVKNAGSYY
+220 AVEVKNADTYY

-240 VGNVKKIANVEVA
+240 VGNVKKIADVKVD
-253 PFDLTGATVSVADVH
+253 PFDLSKATVSVDDVY

-277 PTSVKKGSD
+277 PTSVKNDSD
-286 ELANPAEVK
+286 VLANPAEVK
-295 LTLTKWENGAE
+295 LTLNDGQ
-306 SSTTPT
+306 T
-312 WDAKGKY
+312 WDAKGQY
-319 TFTAAVD
+319 AFTAKADV
-326 STNKNITGSKDD
+326 NNANITGEKTD
-338 VTCNKVDAL
+338 VTCNKVDAV

-357 PTEFTTNKGDAKPV
+357 PTEFTSNNGDKKPV
-371 YFDLSKIAAKDAAGK
+371 YFDLDKIAAKDAAGK
-386 AVDESLVNVTVTD
+386 AVDESLLDVTVTD
-399 KDGNGAEA
+399 KDGNDATA

-419 KAAIKDTTYALGG
+419 KAAINDGTYTLGG

-447 AENVVVKDK
+447 AENVVVKYQ
-456 NGKIVTSVEKAFDGN
+456 GKIVTSVEKAFDGN
-471 AIKAADFTITDAE
+471 AIKATDFTITDAE
-484 GKVIDGTTAKL
+484 GKEIDGTTAKL
-495 VDADGKDVPE
+495 VDADGKDVTE

-540 IKVGAEKTKTFDKTN
+540 IKVGAEESKTFDKTA

-569 DLGLEYQSGTD
+569 DLGLKYQSGTD

-608 KLEGEGIYTIEIA
+608 KLEDEGIYTIEIA

-633 PAEVSITVADAANLK
+633 PTEVSITVADEANLK
-648 FADNCDPSAW
+648 FADNVDSSAG

-664 KAAADD
+664 KAAELGL
-670 AQYMNGYSDTNL
+670 MNGYADTNL

-757 SNITR
+757 NNITR

-809 GGYMGKNTNV
+809 SGYMGKNTNV
-819 LTPLDNMT
+819 LTPLANTT

-835 VRYVG
+835 VRYAG

>member
-1 MTACKDSLNGKKAV
+1 M

-37 PADEAQNDGIEL
+37 PADEVQNDGIEL
-49 LDTTSA
+49 LDTTSP

-62 TIALNNTFSPV
+62 TIALGSTFSPV

-86 DGTALDLGTVTVT
+86 DGTALDLGAVTVT

-147 QVSATITVKGAS
+147 KVSATITVKGAS
-159 LDEAKLFQVNPDD
+159 LENAELFQVNPDNAKD
-172 ANSVSDNKFTYT
+172 VSDKTFTYT
-184 GNVLDLGVQIGGKP
+184 GNVLDLGVQIGGKA

-205 TIKFVKTGEDANNDP
+205 TIKFVKAGGDANNDP
-220 AVEVKNAGSYY
+220 AVEVKNADTYY

-240 VGNVKKIANVEVA
+240 VGNVKKIADVKVD
-253 PFDLTGATVSVADVH
+253 PFDLSKATVSVDDVY

-277 PTSVKKGSD
+277 PTSVKNGSD
-286 ELANPAEVK
+286 VLANPAEVK
-295 LTLTKWENGAE
+295 LTLNGDK
-306 SSTTPT
+306 T
-312 WDAKGKY
+312 WDAKGEY
-319 TFTAAVD
+319 TFTAKADV
-326 STNKNITGSKDD
+326 NNANITGEKTD
-338 VTCNKVDAL
+338 VTCNKVDAV

-357 PTEFTTNKGDAKPV
+357 PTEFTSNNGDKKPV
-371 YFDLSKIAAKDAAGK
+371 YFDLDKIAAKDAAGK
-386 AVDESLVNVTVTD
+386 AVDESLLDVTVTD
-399 KDGNGAEA
+399 KNGNNATA

-419 KAAIKDTTYALGG
+419 KAAINDDTYTLGG

-447 AENVVVKDK
+447 AENVVVKYQ
-456 NGKIVTSVEKAFDGN
+456 GKIVTSVEKNYDGDDIV
-471 AIKAADFTITDAE
+471 ASDFEVTVTDAKGNVIEGSTQGLVDAE
-484 GKVIDGTTAKL
+484 GKA
-495 VDADGKDVPE
+495 VDK

-513 LVIENENVVFQGE
+513 LVIENDNVVFQGE

-540 IKVGAEKTKTFDKTN
+540 IKVGAEESKTFDKTA

-569 DLGLEYQSGTD
+569 DLGLKYQSGTD

-608 KLEGEGIYTIEIA
+608 KLEDEGIYTIEIA

-633 PAEVSITVADAANLK
+633 PTEVSITVADEANLK
-648 FADNCDPSAW
+648 FADNVDSSAW

-664 KAAADD
+664 KAAELGL
-670 AQYMNGYSDTNL
+670 MNGYADTNL

-699 NMAGNR
+699 NMAGHR
-705 TDMDLPE
+705 ADMDLPE

-719 GYASFGDVN
+719 GYASFVDVN

-757 SNITR
+757 NNITR

-790 GDASAVDSWAAEYV
+790 GDASVVDSWAAEYV

-819 LTPLDNMT
+819 LTPLANMT

-835 VRYVG
+835 VRYAG

>member
-62 TIALNNTFSPV
+62 TIALDSTFSPV
-73 SGQTNQFTANATT
+73 SGKTNQFTANATT
-86 DGTALDLGTVTVT
+86 DGSALDLGTVTVT
-99 PKGQSEV
+99 PKGQSAV
-106 TATGDDFK
+106 TVAGDDFK

-147 QVSATITVKGAS
+147 KVSATITVKGAS
-159 LDEAKLFQVNPDD
+159 LANATLFQVNPDD
-172 ANSVSDNKFTYT
+172 AKDVSDDTFTYT
-184 GNVLDLGVQIGGKP
+184 GNVLDLGVQIDGKA

-205 TIKFVKTGEDANNDP
+205 TIKFVKAGGDANNDP
-220 AVEVKNAGSYY
+220 AVEVKNADKYY

-240 VGNVKKIANVEVA
+240 VGNVKKIANVTVN
-253 PFDLTGATVSVADVH
+253 PFDLAGATISVDDVY
-268 GATAAKPST
+268 GATAAKPAT
-277 PTSVKKGSD
+277 PTSVKSGSD
-286 ELANPAEVK
+286 VLANPAEVK
-295 LTLTKWENGAE
+295 LTLNDGQ
-306 SSTTPT
+306 T
-312 WDAKGKY
+312 WDAKGQY
-319 TFTAAVD
+319 TFTAEAKGN
-326 STNKNITGSKDD
+326 SNITGSNAN
-338 VTCNKVDAL
+338 VTCNKVDAV

-357 PTEFTTNKGDAKPV
+357 PTEFTSNNGDKKPV
-371 YFDLSKIAAKDAAGK
+371 YFDLDKIAAKDAAGK
-386 AVDESLVNVTVTD
+386 AVDESLIAVTVTD
-399 KDGNGAEA
+399 KDGNDATA
-407 DFNAHKA
+407 DFKAHKA

-419 KAAIKDTTYALGG
+419 KAAINDDTYTLGG

-447 AENVVVKDK
+447 AENVVVEYQ
-456 NGKIVTSVEKAFDGN
+456 GKVVTSVEKAFDGQDIV
-471 AIKAADFTITDAE
+471 ASDFTVTVTDAKGNVIEGSTQGLVDAE
-484 GKVIDGTTAKL
+484 GKATDK
-495 VDADGKDVPE
+495 

-513 LVIENENVVFQGE
+513 LVIENENVDFQGE

-540 IKVGAEKTKTFDKTN
+540 IKVGAEQKAWFDNTD
-555 NAAITYVPKGTEVA
+555 NAVLTYVQKGTEVA
-569 DLGLEYQSGTD
+569 ALDLQYQSGTD
-580 KDGKPEWTPI
+580 ENGKPEWEAL
-590 PANDTKVT
+590 PAAAKVT

-608 KLEGEGIYTIEIA
+608 KLEDEGIYTIEIS

-633 PAEVSITVADAANLK
+633 PAEVSVTVADEANLR
-648 FADNCDPSAW
+648 FADNVDSSAW

-664 KAAADD
+664 KAAELGL
-670 AQYMNGYSDTNL
+670 MNGYAETDL

-699 NMAGNR
+699 NMAGGR
-705 TDMDLPE
+705 AETDLGE
-712 GSYNEIY
+712 GAYNELY
-719 GYASFGDVN
+719 GYKSFDDVN

-757 SNITR
+757 NNITR

-819 LTPLDNMT
+819 LTPLANMT

-835 VRYVG
+835 VRYAG

>member
-62 TIALNNTFSPV
+62 TIALDSTFSPV
-73 SGQTNQFTANATT
+73 SGKTNQFTANATT
-86 DGTALDLGTVTVT
+86 DGSALDLGTVTVT
-99 PKGQSEV
+99 PKGQSAV
-106 TATGDDFK
+106 TVTGDDFK

-123 VKEIKAPGTYTVSV
+123 VKEIKAPGTYTVSI
-137 EAVGGDYKGG
+137 ETVGGDYKGG
-147 QVSATITVKGAS
+147 KVSATITVKGAS
-159 LDEAKLFQVNPDD
+159 LENATLFQVNPDD
-172 ANSVSDNKFTYT
+172 AKDVSDTTFTYT
-184 GNVLDLGVQIGGKP
+184 GNVLDLGVQIGGKA

-205 TIKFVKTGEDANNDP
+205 TIKFVKAGGDANNDP
-220 AVEVKNAGSYY
+220 AVEVKNAGKYY

-240 VGNVKKIANVEVA
+240 VGNVKKIADVEVA
-253 PFDLTGATVSVADVH
+253 QFDLASATISVDDVY

-277 PTSVKKGSD
+277 PTSVKNGSD
-286 ELANPAEVK
+286 VLANPADVK
-295 LTLTKWENGAE
+295 LTLNGDK
-306 SSTTPT
+306 T
-312 WDAKGKY
+312 WDAKGQY
-319 TFTAAVD
+319 TFTAAKAD
-326 STNKNITGSKDD
+326 ASNANITGSNAN
-338 VTCNKVDAL
+338 VTCNKVDAV

-357 PTEFTTNKGDAKPV
+357 PTEFTSNNGDKKPV
-371 YFDLSKIAAKDAAGK
+371 YFDLAKIAAKDAAGK
-386 AVDESLVNVTVTD
+386 AVAESLIDVTVTD
-399 KDGNGAEA
+399 KDGHDATA
-407 DFNAHKA
+407 DFTAHKA

-419 KAAIKDTTYALGG
+419 KAAINDDTYTLGG

-447 AENVVVKDK
+447 AENVVVEYQ
-456 NGKIVTSVEKAFDGN
+456 GKIVTSVEKAFDGA
-471 AIKAADFTITDAE
+471 AIEAGNFTITVTDAE
-484 GKVIDGTTAKL
+484 GEEIEGTTAKL
-495 VDADGKDVPE
+495 VDADGKDVAE

-513 LVIENENVVFQGE
+513 LVIENENVDFQGE

-540 IKVGAEKTKTFDKTN
+540 IKVGAEKKVDQFKNTWNQVF
-555 NAAITYVPKGTEVA
+555 TYVPKDTEVA
-569 DLGLEYQSGTD
+569 ALDLQYQSGTNE
-580 KDGKPEWTPI
+580 DGEPVWEAL
-590 PANDTKVT
+590 PAAAKVT

-608 KLEGEGIYTIEIA
+608 KLEDEGIYTIEIA

-633 PAEVSITVADAANLK
+633 PAEVSITVADEANLK
-648 FADNCDPSAW
+648 FADNVDSSAW

-664 KAAADD
+664 KAAELGL
-670 AQYMNGYSDTNL
+670 MNGYADTDL

-687 TITRAQVAQVLF
+687 TITRAQVAQVLY
-699 NMAGNR
+699 NMAR
-705 TDMDLPE
+705 ERADMDLPE

-719 GYASFGDVN
+719 GYASFDDVN

-757 SNITR
+757 NNITR

-819 LTPLDNMT
+819 LTPLANMT

-835 VRYVG
+835 VRYAG

>member
-37 PADEAQNDGIEL
+37 PVDEVQNDGIEL
-49 LDTTSA
+49 LDTTSP

-62 TIALNNTFSPV
+62 TIALGSTFSPV
-73 SGQTNQFTANATT
+73 SGQANQFTANATT

-99 PKGQSEV
+99 PKGQSAV
-106 TATGDDFK
+106 PVAGDDFK

-147 QVSATITVKGAS
+147 KVSATITVKGAS
-159 LDEAKLFQVNPDD
+159 LENAELFQVNPDNAKD
-172 ANSVSDNKFTYT
+172 VSDKTFTYT
-184 GNVLDLGVQIGGKP
+184 GNVLDLGVQIGGKA

-205 TIKFVKTGEDANNDP
+205 TIKFVKAGGDANNDP
-220 AVEVKNAGSYY
+220 AVEVKNADTYY

-240 VGNVKKIANVEVA
+240 VGNVKKIADVKVD
-253 PFDLTGATVSVADVH
+253 PFDLSKATVSVDDVY

-277 PTSVKKGSD
+277 PTSVKNGSD
-286 ELANPAEVK
+286 VLANPAEVK
-295 LTLTKWENGAE
+295 LTLNGDK
-306 SSTTPT
+306 T
-312 WDAKGKY
+312 WDAKGEY
-319 TFTAAVD
+319 TFTAKADV
-326 STNKNITGSKDD
+326 NNANITGEKTD
-338 VTCNKVDAL
+338 VTCNKVDAV

-357 PTEFTTNKGDAKPV
+357 PTEFTSNNGDKKPV
-371 YFDLSKIAAKDAAGK
+371 YFDLDKIAAKDAAGK
-386 AVDESLVNVTVTD
+386 AVDESLLDVTVTD
-399 KDGNGAEA
+399 KNGNNATA

-419 KAAIKDTTYALGG
+419 KAAINDDTYTLGG

-447 AENVVVKDK
+447 AENVVVKYQ
-456 NGKIVTSVEKAFDGN
+456 GKIVTSVEKNYDGDDIV
-471 AIKAADFTITDAE
+471 ASDFEVTVTDAKGNVIEGSTQGLVDAE
-484 GKVIDGTTAKL
+484 GKA
-495 VDADGKDVPE
+495 VDK

-513 LVIENENVVFQGE
+513 LVIENDNVVFQGE

-540 IKVGAEKTKTFDKTN
+540 IKVGAEESKTFDKTA

-569 DLGLEYQSGTD
+569 DLGLKYQSGTD

-608 KLEGEGIYTIEIA
+608 KLEDEGIYTIEIA

-633 PAEVSITVADAANLK
+633 PTEVSITVADEANLK
-648 FADNCDPSAW
+648 FADNVDSSAW

-664 KAAADD
+664 KAAELGL
-670 AQYMNGYSDTNL
+670 MNGYADTNL

-699 NMAGNR
+699 NMAGHR
-705 TDMDLPE
+705 ADMDLPE

-719 GYASFGDVN
+719 GYASFVDVN

-757 SNITR
+757 NNITR

-790 GDASAVDSWAAEYV
+790 GDASVVDSWAAEYV

-819 LTPLDNMT
+819 LTPLANMT

-835 VRYVG
+835 VRYAG

>member
-62 TIALNNTFSPV
+62 TIALDSTFSPV
-73 SGQTNQFTANATT
+73 SGKTNQFTANATT
-86 DGTALDLGTVTVT
+86 DGTALDLGTVTVV
-99 PKGQSEV
+99 PKGQSAV
-106 TATGDDFK
+106 AATGDDFK

-147 QVSATITVKGAS
+147 KVSATITVKGAS
-159 LDEAKLFQVNPDD
+159 LENATLFQVNPDD
-172 ANSVSDNKFTYT
+172 AKDVSDTTFTYT
-184 GNVLDLGVQIGGKP
+184 GNVLDLGVQIDGKA

-205 TIKFVKTGEDANNDP
+205 TIKFVKAGGDANNDP
-220 AVEVKNAGSYY
+220 AVEVRNAGKYY

-253 PFDLTGATVSVADVH
+253 PFDLAGITISVDDVY

-277 PTSVKKGSD
+277 PTSVKNGSD
-286 ELANPAEVK
+286 TLANPAEVK
-295 LTLTKWENGAE
+295 LTLNDGQ
-306 SSTTPT
+306 T
-312 WDAKGKY
+312 WDAKGQY
-319 TFTAAVD
+319 TFTAEAKGN
-326 STNKNITGSKDD
+326 SNITGTNAN
-338 VTCNKVDAL
+338 VTCNKVDAV

-357 PTEFTTNKGDAKPV
+357 PTEFTSNNGDKKPV

-386 AVDESLVNVTVTD
+386 AVAESLIDVTVTD
-399 KDGNGAEA
+399 KDGHDATA
-407 DFNAHKA
+407 DFTAHKA

-419 KAAIKDTTYALGG
+419 KAVINDDTYTLGG

-447 AENVVVKDK
+447 AENVVVEYQ
-456 NGKIVTSVEKAFDGN
+456 GKIVTSVEKNYDGDDIV
-471 AIKAADFTITDAE
+471 ASDFEVTVTDAKGNVIEGSTQGLVDAE
-484 GKVIDGTTAKL
+484 GKA
-495 VDADGKDVPE
+495 VDK

-513 LVIENENVVFQGE
+513 LVIENEDVDFQGE

-540 IKVGAEKTKTFDKTN
+540 IKVGAEQKAWFDQTE
-555 NAAITYVPKGTEVA
+555 NAVLTYVQKGTEVA
-569 DLGLEYQSGTD
+569 DLGLEYQSGAD
-580 KDGKPEWTPI
+580 ENGEPVWEAL
-590 PANDTKVT
+590 PAAAKVT

-608 KLEGEGIYTIEIA
+608 KLEDEGIYTIEIS

-633 PAEVSITVADAANLK
+633 PAEVSITVADEANLK
-648 FADNCDPSAW
+648 FADNVDSSAW

-664 KAAADD
+664 KAAELGL
-670 AQYMNGYSDTNL
+670 MNGYADTDL

-687 TITRAQVAQVLF
+687 TITRAQVAQVLY
-699 NMAGNR
+699 NMAGGR
-705 TDMDLPE
+705 ADMDLPE

-719 GYASFGDVN
+719 GYASFDDVN

-757 SNITR
+757 NNITR

-819 LTPLDNMT
+819 LTPLANMT

-835 VRYVG
+835 VRYAG

>member
-62 TIALNNTFSPV
+62 TIALDSTFSPV
-73 SGQTNQFTANATT
+73 SGKANQFTANATT
-86 DGTALDLGTVTVT
+86 DGSALDLGTVTVT
-99 PKGQSEV
+99 PKGQSAV

-147 QVSATITVKGAS
+147 KVSATITVKGAS
-159 LDEAKLFQVNPDD
+159 LANATLFQVNPDD
-172 ANSVSDNKFTYT
+172 AKDVSDTTFTYT
-184 GNVLDLGVQIGGKP
+184 GNVLDLGVQVDGKA

-205 TIKFVKTGEDANNDP
+205 TIKFVNAGGDANNDP
-220 AVEVKNAGSYY
+220 AVEVKNAGKYY

-253 PFDLTGATVSVADVH
+253 QFDLASATISVDDVY

-277 PTSVKKGSD
+277 PTSVKNGSD
-286 ELANPAEVK
+286 TLANPAEVK
-295 LTLTKWENGAE
+295 LTLNGGQ
-306 SSTTPT
+306 T
-312 WDAKGKY
+312 WDAKGQY
-319 TFTAAVD
+319 TFTAEAKGN
-326 STNKNITGSKDD
+326 TNITGSNAN
-338 VTCNKVDAL
+338 VTCNKVDAV

-357 PTEFTTNKGDAKPV
+357 PTEFTSNNGDKKPV
-371 YFDLSKIAAKDAAGK
+371 YFDLGKIAAKDAAGK
-386 AVDESLVNVTVTD
+386 DVAESLIDVTVTD
-399 KDGNGAEA
+399 KNGNDAKV
-407 DFNAHKA
+407 DFEAHKA

-419 KAAIKDTTYALGG
+419 KAAINDDTYTLGG

-447 AENVVVKDK
+447 AENVVVEYQ
-456 NGKIVTSVEKAFDGN
+456 GKIVTSVEKAFDGN
-471 AIKAADFTITDAE
+471 DIVASDFTVTVTDAE
-484 GKVIDGTTAKL
+484 GNVIEGSTHGL
-495 VDADGKDVPE
+495 VDAEGKATDKAV
-505 ALNAGSYK
+505 NAGSYK
-513 LVIENENVVFQGE
+513 LVIENENVDFQGE

-540 IKVGAEKTKTFDKTN
+540 IKVGAEQKAWFDKTE
-555 NAAITYVPKGTEVA
+555 NAVLTYVQKGTEVA

-580 KDGKPEWTPI
+580 ENGEPVWEAL
-590 PANDTKVT
+590 PAAAKVT

-608 KLEGEGIYTIEIA
+608 KLEDEGIYTIEIA

-633 PAEVSITVADAANLK
+633 PAEVSITVADGENLK
-648 FADNCDPSAW
+648 FADNVDSSAW

-664 KAAADD
+664 KAAELGL
-670 AQYMNGYSDTNL
+670 MNGYADTDL

-687 TITRAQVAQVLF
+687 TITRAQVAQVLY
-699 NMAGNR
+699 NMAGGR
-705 TDMDLPE
+705 ADMDLPE

-719 GYASFGDVN
+719 GYASFDDVN

-757 SNITR
+757 NNITR

-819 LTPLDNMT
+819 LTPLANMT

-835 VRYVG
+835 VRYAG

>member
-1 MTACKDSLNGKKAV
+1 MTACKDSLSGKKAV

-37 PADEAQNDGIEL
+37 PADEVQNDGIEL
-49 LDTTSA
+49 LDTTSP

-62 TIALNNTFSPV
+62 TIALGSTFSPV

-86 DGTALDLGTVTVT
+86 DGTALDLGTVAVT
-99 PKGQSEV
+99 PKGQSAV

-114 VTITKDGTE
+114 VTITKNGTE
-123 VKEIKAPGTYTVSV
+123 VKEIKTPGTYTVTV
-137 EAVGGDYKGG
+137 EAVGGDYEGG

-159 LDEAKLFQVNPDD
+159 LANATLFQVNPDNAKD
-172 ANSVSDNKFTYT
+172 VSDTTFTYT
-184 GNVLDLGVQIGGKP
+184 GKVLDLGVQVDNKP

-205 TIKFVKTGEDANNDP
+205 TIKFVNAGGDANNDP
-220 AVEVKNAGSYY
+220 AVEVKNAGKYY

-240 VGNVKKIANVEVA
+240 VGNVKKIADVEVA
-253 PFDLTGATVSVADVH
+253 PFDLASATISVADVY

-277 PTSVKKGSD
+277 PTSVKNGSD

-295 LTLTKWENGAE
+295 LTLNDGQ
-306 SSTTPT
+306 T

-319 TFTAAVD
+319 TFTAKAEGN
-326 STNKNITGSKDD
+326 SNITGSKAD
-338 VTCNKVDAL
+338 VTCKKVDAL

-357 PTEFTTNKGDAKPV
+357 PTEFTSNNGDKKPV
-371 YFDLSKIAAKDAAGK
+371 YFDLDKITAKDTAGK
-386 AVDESLVNVTVTD
+386 AVDESLVDVTVTD
-399 KDGNGAEA
+399 KNGNDATA

-419 KAAIKDTTYALGG
+419 KAAINDDTNTLGG

-447 AENVVVKDK
+447 AENVVVKYQ
-456 NGKIVTSVEKAFDGN
+456 GKIVTSVEKAFDGN
-471 AIKAADFTITDAE
+471 AIKASDFTITDAE
-484 GKVIDGTTAKL
+484 GKEIDGTTAKL

-540 IKVGAEKTKTFDKTN
+540 IMVGAEKTKKFDKTN

-569 DLGLEYQSGTD
+569 GLNLQYQSGTD
-580 KDGKPEWTPI
+580 EDGEPVWEALPT
-590 PANDTKVT
+590 AAKVT

-608 KLEGEGIYTIEIA
+608 KLEDEGIYTIEIS

-633 PAEVSITVADAANLK
+633 PAEVSITVADEDNLK
-648 FADNCDPSAW
+648 FADNVDSSAW

-664 KAAADD
+664 KAAELGL
-670 AQYMNGYSDTNL
+670 MNGYTDTNL

-699 NMAGNR
+699 NMAGGR
-705 TDMDLPE
+705 ADEDLPE

-719 GYASFGDVN
+719 GYASFDDVN

-737 AWAKAAG
+737 AWAKATG

-757 SNITR
+757 NNITR

-777 NYTAGSAADFAAY
+777 NYTAGGAADFAAY

-809 GGYMGKNTNV
+809 GGYMGKNTDV
-819 LTPLDNMT
+819 LTPLANMT

-835 VRYVG
+835 VRYHG

>member
-26 MVPAAAFAAEA
+26 MVPAAAFAAET

-62 TIALNNTFSPV
+62 TIALDSTFSPV
-73 SGQTNQFTANATT
+73 SGKTNQFTANATT
-86 DGTALDLGTVTVT
+86 DGTALDLGTVTVV
-99 PKGQSEV
+99 PKGQSAV
-106 TATGDDFK
+106 AATGDDFK

-147 QVSATITVKGAS
+147 KVSATITVKGAS
-159 LDEAKLFQVNPDD
+159 LANATLFQVNPDD
-172 ANSVSDNKFTYT
+172 AKDVSDTTFTYT
-184 GNVLDLGVQIGGKP
+184 GNVLDLGVQIDGKA

-205 TIKFVKTGEDANNDP
+205 TIKFVKAGGDANNDP
-220 AVEVKNAGSYY
+220 AVEVKNAGKYY

-240 VGNVKKIANVEVA
+240 TGNVKKITNVEVA
-253 PFDLTGATVSVADVH
+253 QFDLASATISVDDVY

-277 PTSVKKGSD
+277 PTSVKNGSD
-286 ELANPAEVK
+286 TLANPAEVK
-295 LTLTKWENGAE
+295 LTLNDGQ
-306 SSTTPT
+306 T
-312 WDAKGKY
+312 WDAKGQY
-319 TFTAAVD
+319 TFTAEAKGN
-326 STNKNITGSKDD
+326 SNITGTNAN
-338 VTCNKVDAL
+338 VTCNKVDAV

-357 PTEFTTNKGDAKPV
+357 PTEFTSNNGDKKPV
-371 YFDLSKIAAKDAAGK
+371 YFDLAKIAAKDAAGK
-386 AVDESLVNVTVTD
+386 AVAESLIDVTVTD
-399 KDGNGAEA
+399 KDGNDATA
-407 DFNAHKA
+407 DFEAHKA

-419 KAAIKDTTYALGG
+419 KAAINDDTYTLGG

-447 AENVVVKDK
+447 AENVVVEYQ
-456 NGKIVTSVEKAFDGN
+456 GKIVTSVEKNYDGHDIV
-471 AIKAADFTITDAE
+471 ASDFTVTVTDAKGSVIEGSTQGLVDAE
-484 GKVIDGTTAKL
+484 GKATDK
-495 VDADGKDVPE
+495 

-513 LVIENENVVFQGE
+513 LVIENENVDFQGE

-540 IKVGAEKTKTFDKTN
+540 IKVNAEQKAWFDRTE
-555 NAAITYVPKGTEVA
+555 NAALTYVQKGTKVA
-569 DLGLEYQSGTD
+569 DLDLEYQSGTD
-580 KDGKPEWTPI
+580 EDGEPVWEAL
-590 PANDTKVT
+590 PAAAKVT

-608 KLEGEGIYTIEIA
+608 KLEEEGVYTIEIT

-633 PAEVSITVADAANLK
+633 PAEVSVTVADEANLK
-648 FADNCDPSAW
+648 FADNVDSSAW

-664 KAAADD
+664 KAAELGL
-670 AQYMNGYSDTNL
+670 MNGYAETDL

-699 NMAGNR
+699 NMAGGR
-705 TDMDLPE
+705 AEMDLGE
-712 GSYNEIY
+712 GAYNELY
-719 GYASFGDVN
+719 GYKSFDDVN

-757 SNITR
+757 NNITR

-790 GDASAVDSWAAEYV
+790 GDASSVDSWAAEYV

-819 LTPLDNMT
+819 LTPLANMT

-835 VRYVG
+835 VRYAG